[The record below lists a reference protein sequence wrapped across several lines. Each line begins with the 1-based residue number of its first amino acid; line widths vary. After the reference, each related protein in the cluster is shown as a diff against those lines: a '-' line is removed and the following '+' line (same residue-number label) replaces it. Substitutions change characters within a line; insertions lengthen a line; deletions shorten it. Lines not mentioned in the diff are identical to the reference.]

1 MRSTDPRG
9 DKERIRQGVAGVHE
23 RWQAESRVDERSG
36 RVRSEER
43 VQVDGRFARFGATE
57 SRGVVGG
64 GMRVR
69 GKGVV
74 VERVLLVG
82 RRRGRERAVVGRRVK
97 IERDVGPRF
106 ELGLQRVRVARER
119 DCVLARLSVPLF
131 ELAAAL

>member
-1 MRSTDPRG
+1 MRSADPWG
-9 DKERIRQGVAGVHE
+9 DEERIRQGVAGVNE
-23 RWQAESRVDERSG
+23 RRQAESRVDERSG
-36 RVRSEER
+36 RIRSEER
-43 VQVDGRFARFGATE
+43 VQVDGRFARFGTE
-57 SRGVVGG
+57 SRGVVVG

-119 DCVLARLSVPLF
+119 DCVRA
-131 ELAAAL
+131 